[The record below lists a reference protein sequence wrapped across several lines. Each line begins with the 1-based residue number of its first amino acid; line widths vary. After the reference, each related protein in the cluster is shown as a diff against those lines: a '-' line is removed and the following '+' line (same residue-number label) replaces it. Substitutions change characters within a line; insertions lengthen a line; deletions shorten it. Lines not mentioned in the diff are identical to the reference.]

1 MPIEAPSFQ
10 DLIVAAPIAT
20 IVALLIGFGAW
31 VVYWFHTKL
40 TAFHDARLE
49 KILALMR
56 EGRGS

>member
-10 DLIVAAPIAT
+10 ELLSTAPIAT

-49 KILALMR
+49 KLLALMR
-56 EGRGS
+56 EDRK